1 MAQERFIILNNI
13 LANLSSNELYISY
26 NIFGFFYYD
35 CLLFMLQECYLEK
48 VTIADLS
55 VVYNAGCRSEQVS
68 YHIMHVYVRPVCAC
82 MFVFPVTRLAWNQS
96 RQAAFFLTKGPL
108 QFSYDIRP

>member
-1 MAQERFIILNNI
+1 MNYIFHIIYLD
-13 LANLSSNELYISY
+13 L
-26 NIFGFFYYD
+26 FDD

-48 VTIADLS
+48 VTKADLS

-108 QFSYDIRP
+108 HFSYDIQP